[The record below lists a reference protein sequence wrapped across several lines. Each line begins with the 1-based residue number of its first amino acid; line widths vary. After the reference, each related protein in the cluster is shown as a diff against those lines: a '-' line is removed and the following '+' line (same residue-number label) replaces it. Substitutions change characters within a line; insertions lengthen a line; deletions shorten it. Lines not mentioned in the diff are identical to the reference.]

1 MNHRVRARTRTT
13 QPRRGEPQLDALDLT
28 AFAAL
33 SFDCYGTLID
43 WERGIETAL
52 RPWLARHG
60 GAPEGVSLLGL
71 FAESESRRQREA
83 PQAPYREILAGCFE
97 DIAARLDV
105 PVDGADARAFAES
118 IADWPPFADSAGALA
133 TLKHHFKLV
142 IVSNVDR
149 DSFRR
154 SNQRL
159 GVRFDRVVT
168 AEDVGAYKPDL
179 AHFRRALDELA
190 SMGIAPGA
198 VLHIAQSLYHDHV
211 PAKRLGLKTVWI
223 DRRADAAGWGATPA
237 PDCDVV
243 PDLTV
248 ADLAAFV
255 TLHREQLAAAGTAT

>member
-1 MNHRVRARTRTT
+1 M
-13 QPRRGEPQLDALDLT
+13 GALDLT

-52 RPWLARHG
+52 RPWLERHRCE
-60 GAPEGVSLLGL
+60 PDRDKLLTL
-71 FAESESRRQREA
+71 FAASESRRQREA
-83 PQAPYREILAGCFE
+83 PGAPYPQILAGCFE

-105 PVDGADARAFAES
+105 PAVGADARAFAES
-118 IADWPPFADSAGALA
+118 IAGWPPFADSAGALA
-133 TLKHHFKLV
+133 ALKRHFKLV
-142 IVSNVDR
+142 IISNVDR

-190 SMGIAPGA
+190 GMGIAPGA

-211 PAKRLGLKTVWI
+211 PAKRLGLKTVWV
-223 DRRADAAGWGATPA
+223 DRRADTAAWGATPA
-237 PDCDVV
+237 PGRDVV

-255 TLHREQLAAAGTAT
+255 TLHREQLAAAGTVT

>member
-1 MNHRVRARTRTT
+1 MRPGLERHQR
-13 QPRRGEPQLDALDLT
+13 EPDRDQLLAL
-28 AFAAL
+28 FAA
-33 SFDCYGTLID
+33 
-43 WERGIETAL
+43 
-52 RPWLARHG
+52 
-60 GAPEGVSLLGL
+60 
-71 FAESESRRQREA
+71 SESRRQREA
-83 PQAPYREILAGCFE
+83 PGAPYPEILAGCFE
-97 DIAARLDV
+97 DIAARLALPADSA
-105 PVDGADARAFAES
+105 DGRAFAES
-118 IADWPPFADSAGALA
+118 VARWPPFADSAGALA
-133 TLKHHFKLV
+133 TLKRHFKLV

-149 DSFRR
+149 DSFRH
-154 SNQRL
+154 SNERL

-190 SMGIAPGA
+190 GMGIAPGA

-237 PDCDVV
+237 PDRDVV

-255 TLHREQLAAAGTAT
+255 SLHREQLAAAGTAT